1 MKYYFI
7 AGEPSG
13 NLHAVHLM
21 EAVRRQDADAVIRYW
36 YRPELAYMGFVSV
49 VLHLPQILRGMA
61 DCKSDISAF
70 APDKLVLV
78 DYPGFN
84 LKIASWFWDKYIKG
98 SALVRKPQVV
108 YYIPPKIWAWKE
120 KRIENIR
127 RYVDVVLSILPFE
140 VEWYRDNYGFHVDY
154 VGNPTL
160 DEISAFRS
168 SLTKKDIEEWRNSLY
183 LSEGTK
189 VVALMPGSRRQ
200 EIERNLPMMLRSAM
214 EVDSDCTFVIAAA
227 PNIGVEVYEKV
238 MSGIMGGG
246 MSVSSR
252 IKIAPCDGCRSSFML
267 MHNAYAAIVTSG
279 TATLETAIMRVPQVV
294 CYAMRCGKM
303 FSFLRKIF
311 LKVPYVSLVNLIV
324 GESVVPELV
333 AGDLSQT
340 RLNDALNDILTNS
353 YCRELQL
360 QGYECLLGKL
370 GNAGAPDRAAQILV
384 DA

>member
-1 MKYYFI
+1 MVATKIVSLPVMKYYFI

-84 LKIASWFWDKYIKG
+84 LKIASWFWNKYIKG

-120 KRIENIR
+120 KRIEKIR

-160 DEISAFRS
+160 DEIKEYLAGNLCRCTGYMGQ
-168 SLTKKDIEEWRNSLY
+168 LRAIKKY
-183 LSEGTK
+183 
-189 VVALMPGSRRQ
+189 
-200 EIERNLPMMLRSAM
+200 M
-214 EVDSDCTFVIAAA
+214 EV
-227 PNIGVEVYEKV
+227 K
-238 MSGIMGGG
+238 
-246 MSVSSR
+246 
-252 IKIAPCDGCRSSFML
+252 
-267 MHNAYAAIVTSG
+267 NADQKNG
-279 TATLETAIMRVPQVV
+279 
-294 CYAMRCGKM
+294 
-303 FSFLRKIF
+303 
-311 LKVPYVSLVNLIV
+311 
-324 GESVVPELV
+324 
-333 AGDLSQT
+333 
-340 RLNDALNDILTNS
+340 
-353 YCRELQL
+353 RE
-360 QGYECLLGKL
+360 EE
-370 GNAGAPDRAAQILV
+370 
-384 DA
+384 